1 MKRMKITVLALAV
14 LAMGA
19 CTSDDAVVTE
29 SNNTTNWGGDG
40 YVSFNINLP
49 TQTGTRA
56 ANDVYE
62 DGDPCEY
69 TVNDATLLLFKGSS
83 ESLATFYAA
92 YNLTNT
98 FEAVAD
104 EEDGI
109 TSRATVTQEITTDG
123 IAETDNLYA
132 MVVLNKR
139 GMLEITGSGQSATGY
154 FGGVQLSS
162 STLFSDLQDNSYA
175 ADLSYIADRSGTNF
189 FMTNAPLFSKA
200 GGNANPSGGSV
211 STLAQVNIDD
221 IHSTEDAATAS
232 PAANIYVERGVS
244 KVTVS
249 TSGELSLDGS
259 YDVSIDGFILD
270 QTNTVMY
277 PVRNATEDAWW
288 AYTNSQVIDS
298 PYRFVS
304 EKSVGKATPS
314 GDDDDLVYRTY
325 WGIDPNY
332 DTYNNS
338 EITSVV
344 GSTPTGGELT
354 AADGDSPLYCLENTF
369 NVENMNKNATTRV
382 IVAATITK
390 SGDAAGTGFY
400 TVDDDGTILDEAAV
414 VDFIKKELLGV
425 SYIHN
430 ASQVYTGGEG
440 EFMANA
446 VKVALDI
453 TEGQSEEGVK
463 IVVTVDGSVGTYT
476 DGGTA
481 YDLLAAD
488 LALGD
493 ASTVNTA
500 INGLVEV
507 SYYAGGVCYYPI
519 MIEHFGDDLTPWSS
533 ENITGLGSYPDGT
546 AYGTTAEQAWLGR
559 YGTVRNNWYV
569 IVVKDIQGVGYATV
583 PEVTS
588 DPDDPMYKYVAV
600 KINVLPW
607 AKRIQEVT
615 L

>member
-1 MKRMKITVLALAV
+1 MKITVLALAV

-19 CTSDDAVVTE
+19 CTSDDMVVTE
-29 SNNTTNWGGDG
+29 SGDTTNWGGEG

-56 ANDVYE
+56 ANDDYE

-98 FEAVAD
+98 FEAVKDGDD
-104 EEDGI
+104 ENI
-109 TSRATVTQEITTDG
+109 TSRATVTQKITTDG
-123 IAETDNLYA
+123 IADTDNLYA

-162 STLFSDLQDNSYA
+162 STLFSDLQSDSYA
-175 ADLSYIADRSGTNF
+175 ADLSYIADRDGSNF

-200 GGNANPSGGSV
+200 GGNANPTDGSV
-211 STLAQVNIDD
+211 STLAQVNIND
-221 IHSTEDAATAS
+221 IHSTEDAATES

-244 KVTVS
+244 KVTV
-249 TSGELSLDGS
+249 TKSGDLSLEGG

-277 PVRNATEDAWW
+277 PVRNATTDNVWW
-288 AYTNSQVIDS
+288 GYKNSKVSDGDS

-304 EKSVGKATPS
+304 EKSVGAATPS
-314 GDDDDLVYRTY
+314 GEDLVYRTY

-332 DTYNNS
+332 DIYTS
-338 EITSVV
+338 GQITSVA
-344 GSTPTGGELT
+344 GSTPTDSELT
-354 AADGDSPLYCLENTF
+354 AADGNNPLYCLENTF
-369 NVENMNKNATTRV
+369 NVANMNKNATTRV

-390 SGDAAGTGFY
+390 SDDSGDGFY
-400 TVDDDGTILDEAAV
+400 TVDDGTTILDEAAV
-414 VDFIKKELLGV
+414 VDFIKEELLGV
-425 SYIHN
+425 SLIHN
-430 ASQVYTGGEG
+430 ASQVYTGGEDA
-440 EFMANA
+440 FMSDVVN
-446 VKVALDI
+446 VALDI
-453 TEGQSEEGVK
+453 TEEGQSEEGVK
-463 IVVTVDGSVGTYT
+463 ITVTVDGSDDSYT

-481 YDLLAAD
+481 YNRLVAD
-488 LALGD
+488 LDLGESS
-493 ASTVNTA
+493 AVNTA
-500 INGLVEV
+500 INADVEV
-507 SYYAGGVCYYPI
+507 SYYAGGRCYYPI

-546 AYGTTAEQAWLGR
+546 IYGTTAEEAWLGR

-569 IVVKDIQGVGYATV
+569 IVVKDIQSVGYATV
-583 PEVTS
+583 PETTG